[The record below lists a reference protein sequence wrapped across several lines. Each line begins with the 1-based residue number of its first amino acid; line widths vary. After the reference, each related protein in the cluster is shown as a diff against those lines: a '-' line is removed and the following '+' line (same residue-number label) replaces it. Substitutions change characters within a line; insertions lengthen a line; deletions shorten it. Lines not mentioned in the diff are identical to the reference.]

1 MVEAKRKPPEQ
12 NQKELHHEVVPESQR
27 QSIACASH
35 LAPRRGA
42 VILPASTGGL
52 RFATTTGYFLSAL
65 QADGLI
71 GDKIGERLA
80 LEGEAGIEP
89 A

>member
-42 VILPASTGGL
+42 ASTGGL

-80 LEGEAGIEP
+80 LEGDAGIEP